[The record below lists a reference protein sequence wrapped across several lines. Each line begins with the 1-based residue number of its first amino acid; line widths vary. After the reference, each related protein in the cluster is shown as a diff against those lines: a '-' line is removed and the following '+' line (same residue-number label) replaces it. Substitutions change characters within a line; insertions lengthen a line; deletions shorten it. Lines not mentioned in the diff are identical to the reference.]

1 MELNRAES
9 AAVAAVGGVPADVLD
24 LAGRLVVTPHALTID
39 GQRNVPADLQPG
51 ESLAAFLERHVP
63 GIGSGAW
70 TVMIGGAVV
79 PQAMWARTFPKH
91 GQLIA
96 CRAVL
101 RRSALQLVA
110 LAALT
115 YFSGGIAAGIYGAAG
130 GTYVAAAAG
139 TWISAIQAGVFI
151 AGSVLINKVLGPK
164 IPSAQ
169 SLAQKQIYSLSDQRN
184 TARPYEPI
192 PVLWGEMRV
201 TPDLASKAYAWY
213 EGDDQYLST
222 ILLGGINVHSAADLA
237 IGDTPIGNYSDV
249 SVYYN
254 GFSGMTSQNV
264 PLYSNVDAVAGAEF
278 VNGGD
283 WITRTGSAGAGVLQL
298 DIEGQLYDVGGKGNI
313 NSNWVDLTIQARLV
327 GAPAWTTLSS
337 STLTN
342 ASTDVLR
349 RTFSFDVAP
358 GQYEVRAKLGLPRW
372 NDGGSG
378 DACKFTW
385 VSLKS
390 VQADTTDYSQWGRI
404 GIKIRASGQLSG
416 SLDQV
421 RATYRAKPMPI
432 WTGTGWATATTR
444 ADGLSNP
451 GAILLQTLRGIWTVN
466 PQGQRVLQ
474 FGFGLSDEQIDIEGL
489 KAFILHCAARGY
501 TYDKWIT
508 PSMSLGAFCEEV
520 ALAGMGEFAWT
531 DGSRP
536 TAVFVTN
543 GQPNSAVV
551 NMANMLKGG
560 FSVDYALSNA
570 ADGIEYQWL
579 NRDTWEMTTLRVM
592 APGVTTMLS
601 PARVTGEGITS
612 EAHAAVMA
620 RYHLA
625 QSLYQYKTV
634 HYTADIEHLDYRRL
648 SVLSVSHDLTQW
660 GFGGRVMAAKR
671 IGAQVQLTLDEPVPA
686 LASAYI
692 GLRVP
697 GARDYRVWPVQPLV
711 AESDVVT
718 LVGEWPADL
727 DFPGEGIG
735 NPAHD
740 TLWCYDFK
748 ATPGYRVRVT
758 GIDPESDLKGARI
771 TAVPEGPEFW
781 DYVLNGTYVPAPN
794 QSSIPQLGRPVV
806 KNLRVAEKVNLQGDT
821 EWYELSCVW
830 DVEGDCD
837 HAQVWAGRDGSELRM
852 VDGNAQGARSTFR
865 IDGAGEWLIVVRP
878 FNANGKAGQ
887 SATLLYITTMTQLP
901 PRNPGTFVVQQVEG
915 GLRRFAWM
923 YAGERPAAFAGVQI
937 RYLPG
942 DVPLS
947 VANWDA
953 MQPLGAADD
962 VYSAQFETTK
972 PGAGQWTFGLRAVDT
987 AGQLATGVM
996 RFVAVLDKVFENIRE
1011 PDLTPPPAPT
1021 GVTAVPLMT
1030 TAQVNWASPTYTV
1043 GHGHDHS
1050 VIYASLWATGGTA
1063 PAFSAAKSVGTEQ
1076 GHPASIPVELGSK
1089 YTIWVTHVSVDGV
1102 ESAPSAGVTF
1112 VTAQDVGK
1120 LLDVLEGKIT
1130 ESQLYTDLAKEID
1143 LISGTGAGSVNARVQ
1158 AEAQARAQA
1167 VAAEASTRAQAVAS
1181 EAAARGQD
1189 VAAMAADLQAATD
1202 DLQARID
1209 AVNAQVS
1216 DIIGASDFDLAQAYE
1231 AGQLVKYQNKLYRAK
1246 VNTVGNLPTNTTY
1259 WDLVGDY
1266 ASLGEAVAAH
1276 AAQLADHANRI
1287 TQTEQGLTAEATAR
1301 TTLAAQLR
1309 GNYTGSDAAQVTSGL
1324 VWSER
1329 QARVSGDSANASA
1342 IDAVKARLPTG
1353 TGKVASEASVTDEAA
1368 ARAAADA
1375 AAASRT
1381 TVIEGRLPAGN
1392 GQLATAAAVTALDTR
1407 VTSAEGSITSQS
1419 GQITNLQ
1426 NNLAAAGGPN
1436 LIYNSSFE
1444 LLASNGAIDG
1454 WALGGVGTGT
1464 VSRVASWL
1472 AAKEYAARVDAPGLA
1487 AGQYKDF
1494 NPIAALYPVVD
1505 AAGSYML
1512 SVFVR
1517 AGAGVKVRIYGQSLD
1532 AAGATLQTFTGAQL
1546 IPGEG
1551 MRATLQMGPMHA
1563 NTTTL
1568 RVIQRVYDLSG
1579 AAVWVEWDRVQVEAG
1594 MVATAWRDNSQARD
1608 AATSSALSGLTSRVT
1623 AAEGNI
1629 TSTSG
1634 QVTSLSNS
1642 VSAVDQLL
1650 TITDTRNTDQP
1661 PSWYWANYK
1670 RRTVRELK
1678 TRTVIGAPGTSAMGY
1693 LETTVRWND
1702 STGGPIVQ
1710 VFSTDDE
1717 LNQYSRY
1724 STVNDGW
1731 TVWKNA
1737 VRDLQTAVNLKAD
1750 ASALSS
1756 LDTRVTAAEGNISST
1771 SAQVTS
1777 LSNTLTTT
1785 TGTANAAQ
1793 AAAQAASDLAGGK
1806 GKVIYSATAPA
1817 VADRQTQNLWIDT
1830 TGGANTPKRWTGSAW
1845 AAVTDKVATDAAAA
1859 AAAAQAT
1866 ANTKADASALS
1877 ALDSK
1882 VTTQGNTLTSQ
1893 GSAITALQNS
1903 ITNGPVLPSDF
1914 SAGLGNWTLARQGDP
1929 STVASA
1935 TGTIVTNDADFGVC
1949 AQFNNWT
1956 VAGQNVLTKGLV
1968 QAIPG
1973 RVYRV
1978 RARFKVAAAGGFP
1991 LGLNLVA
1998 GGNTATYSS
2007 GGDAFSS
2014 PVSITAAG
2022 QIAEITALFSDK
2034 AANAAGAIA
2043 WGATAV
2049 LLRFG
2054 LRINGNIA
2062 TGLQLRVQSI
2072 TVEDATADAAN
2083 ADATTALTS
2092 RVTTAEG
2099 NITST
2104 SGALTTLTNRVT
2116 AAEGV
2121 NTSQATAISG
2131 LQSSVTSINGTLT
2144 SQGNSITS
2152 LSNSLDALQGAG
2164 DNLLKASNVELV
2176 RAAESYQ
2183 MGGYTTT
2190 ETLILGE
2197 TYTLVAC
2204 ITHTPASGDVTSSVG
2219 AWVNGLKT
2227 INQNLVRNG
2236 SKVIATATFVFDH
2249 ATAAG
2254 TLVNF
2259 YYYPSTIKTGAATVH
2274 WACLY
2279 QGAVVPPK
2287 AWQPSL
2293 AELGQALQTKADA
2306 SALSSL
2312 QSTVSQQ
2319 GDTITSQ
2326 GSSLAALKN
2335 TVENPTTGLG
2345 SKASS
2350 SALTALDSKVTG
2362 IDGRLTSETSRIDSL
2377 QVSVSE
2383 AGGQNLLYNPSF
2395 DIGAATG
2402 IAGLADGYSRGG
2414 SAGVVATP
2422 SLPAS
2427 WLDPLGKA
2435 QRYDCTGL
2443 TASLYADLFTAN
2455 NLKPAVVEG
2464 QRAALSVY
2472 VRASAGLTVRVYLQ
2486 AKADQTIGASLA
2498 TYTGTLVTP
2507 GESGARLTLLTP
2519 ALPAGTTALHVIF
2532 RFYGTATVNAG
2543 WVEWD
2548 RAQMELGTTV
2558 TAWRDNGVAG
2568 LNTVNAAVNTLAAAS
2583 ANADAAL
2590 ASRATAL
2597 ESRMPTGTG
2606 QLATAAA
2613 LTAVDTKVTNI
2624 DGRVTSESSRLD
2636 QVQAAVGSA
2645 AAVLQALNPLGGESE
2660 WSAVGGAAAAT
2671 FVTAAEPD
2679 ARGGAVLTVGNAT
2692 VSGERW
2698 LRHVATIP
2706 MDENKLYKL
2715 SARFRRTSGDGGIY
2729 LGIAGLNAAK
2739 SLYVTTNNTESSSIS
2754 SAHYATNNAKPALG
2768 TWQVVEYYFKGRAAG
2783 AATGSG
2789 TKASPGVFANK
2800 VAHLALMIV
2809 GNYQGQ
2815 VGFFD
2820 LDYITL
2826 EDVTA
2831 DEQALAAIAT
2841 EATTRATTDGYLGA
2855 QYSVRM
2861 QLSQGGQQVV
2871 GGFGISGTTSG
2882 TAGPQIDFG
2891 VMANSFWIAA
2901 PSGSPGGVSNVKPFV
2916 VQTTAQ
2922 TVNGVS
2928 VPAGVYMDAVYI
2940 NNVTALWARF
2950 GNLVADTIQATS
2962 ISVTKLTGG
2971 NLSVGSWI
2979 NSSNYVTG
2987 STGWS
2992 INENGKAEF
3001 SDVTVR
3007 GTIYSSAGTIGGIT
3021 INGNGLNSGGFWG
3034 YVWPPA
3040 GQSGFHIGPNGILL
3054 GNANN
3059 GRYVEIQSNGNIFM
3073 PGFNVQNGN
3082 ATFFGNLSGASGTFS
3097 GTLTAQRVIS
3107 MENLDY
3113 NIATV
3118 AVGVTAGDQVS
3129 PINGEILGV
3138 TAPAADWSAT
3148 YIVSFHAA
3156 VGAGSRGVLQIQVDG
3171 GTQFEF
3177 SLSEGGMKSFS
3188 FTFSGKGV
3196 SEFLCKR

>member
-1 MELNRAES
+1 MEVNRAES

-24 LAGRLVVTPHALTID
+24 MAGRLVVSPNALTLD

-51 ESLAAFLERHVP
+51 ESLATFLERHVP
-63 GIGSGAW
+63 GIRSGAW
-70 TVMIGGAVV
+70 TVMIGGAMV
-79 PQAMWARTFPKH
+79 PQAMWAHTYPKH

-101 RRSALQLVA
+101 RKSALQLVA

-115 YFSGGIAAGIYGAAG
+115 YFSGGIAGGIYGALG
-130 GTYVAAAAG
+130 GTYVTAAAG
-139 TWISAIQAGVFI
+139 MYLSAIQFGVFI

-169 SLAQKQIYSLSDQRN
+169 SQAQKQIYSLSDQRN

-237 IGDTPIGNYSDV
+237 IGETPIGNYSDV
-249 SVYYN
+249 SIYYN
-254 GFSGMTSQNV
+254 GFPGMPSQDV

-298 DIEGQLYDVGGKGNI
+298 DIEGQLYDVDGKGNI
-313 NSNWVDLTIQARLV
+313 KPNWVDLTIEARIV
-327 GAPAWTTLSS
+327 GASAWTLLSS

-342 ASTDVLR
+342 SSTDVLR
-349 RTFSFDVAP
+349 RTLSFDVVP
-358 GQYEVRAKLGLPRW
+358 GQYEVRAKLGVPRW
-372 NDGGSG
+372 NDGGSA
-378 DACKFTW
+378 DACKFSW

-404 GIKIRASGQLSG
+404 GIKIRASGQLNG
-416 SLDQV
+416 RLDQV
-421 RATYRAKPMPI
+421 RATYRAKPMPV
-432 WTGTGWATATTR
+432 WTGTEWATATTR

-451 GAILLQTLRGIWTVN
+451 GAILLQTLRGVWVTDV
-466 PQGQRVLQ
+466 QGQRVLQ

-489 KAFILHCAARGY
+489 KAFMLHCAARGY
-501 TYDKWIT
+501 SYDKWVT
-508 PSMSLGAFCEEV
+508 SSMSLGAFCEEV

-536 TAVFVTN
+536 TAVFVAN

-612 EAHAAVMA
+612 EQHAAVMA

-634 HYTADIEHLDYRRL
+634 HFTADIEHLDYRRL

-660 GFGGRVMAAKR
+660 GFGGRVMAAQR
-671 IGAQVQLTLDEPVPA
+671 IGAQVRLTLDEPVPP
-686 LASAYI
+686 LTTAYI

-697 GARDYRVWPVQPLV
+697 GARDYRVWPVQPLA

-718 LVGEWPADL
+718 LVGEWPEDL

-758 GIDPESDLKGARI
+758 GIDPESDLKGARV

-806 KNLRVAEKVNLQGDT
+806 KNLRVAEKVNVQGDT

-830 DVEGDCD
+830 AVEGECD

-878 FNANGKAGQ
+878 FNANGQAGQ
-887 SATLLYITTMTQLP
+887 SAEKLYITTMTQLP
-901 PRNPGTFVVQQVEG
+901 PRNPGSFVVQQVEG

-923 YAGERPAAFAGVQI
+923 YTGERPAAFAGVQI

-947 VANWDA
+947 TANWDA
-953 MQPLGAADD
+953 MQPLGTADD
-962 VYSAQFETTK
+962 VYTAQFETTK
-972 PGAGQWTFGLRAVDT
+972 PDAGQWTFGLRAVDT
-987 AGQLATGVM
+987 AGRLANGVL
-996 RFVAVLDKVFENIRE
+996 RFSVGLEKVFENIRE

-1050 VIYASLWATGGTA
+1050 VIYAAPWLVGGAA

-1076 GHPASIPVELGSK
+1076 GHPASIPVELSTK

-1112 VTAQDVGK
+1112 QTAQDVGK

-1130 ESQLYTDLAKEID
+1130 ESQLYTDLAKEIS
-1143 LISGTGAGSVNARVQ
+1143 LISGSGAGSVNARVL

-1167 VAAEASTRAQAVAS
+1167 VASEAS
-1181 EAAARGQD
+1181 ARGQD
-1189 VAAMAADLQAATD
+1189 VAAMAADLQAATN

-1216 DIIGASDFDLAQAYE
+1216 DIIGASDFDPAQAYE

-1246 VNTVGNLPTNTTY
+1246 VNTVGNLPTNPTY

-1287 TQTEQGLTAEATAR
+1287 TQTEQGLTAEASAR

-1309 GNYTGSDAAQVTSGL
+1309 GNYTGSDVTQVTSGL
-1324 VWSER
+1324 VWNER
-1329 QARVSGDSANASA
+1329 QARVAGDGANATA
-1342 IDAVKARLPTG
+1342 IDAVKARMPTG
-1353 TGKVASEASVTDEAA
+1353 TGKVASEASVIDEAA
-1368 ARAAADA
+1368 ARAAADT

-1381 TVIEGRLPAGN
+1381 TAIEARLPAGT
-1392 GQLATAAAVTALDTR
+1392 GTLATAAAVTALDTR
-1407 VTSAEGSITSQS
+1407 VTAAEGSLTSQS
-1419 GQITNLQ
+1419 GQITSLQ
-1426 NNLAAAGGPN
+1426 NNLAAAGGTN
-1436 LIYNSSFE
+1436 LIYNSSYE
-1444 LLASNGAIDG
+1444 QLASNGSIDG
-1454 WALGGVGTGT
+1454 WALGGAGTAT

-1472 AAKEYAARVDAPGLA
+1472 AAKEFAARVDAPGLT

-1494 NPIAALYPVVD
+1494 SPSATLYPVVD

-1563 NTTTL
+1563 STTTL
-1568 RVIQRVYDLSG
+1568 RVILRVHDLSG
-1579 AAVWVEWDRVQVEAG
+1579 ATVWVEWDRVQVEAG

-1608 AATSSALSGLTSRVT
+1608 AATSSALSGLTSRVST
-1623 AAEGNI
+1623 AEGNI

-1642 VSAVDQLL
+1642 VTAIDQLM

-1678 TRTVIGAPGTSAMGY
+1678 TRSVIGAPGTSSFGY

-1756 LDTRVTAAEGNISST
+1756 L
-1771 SAQVTS
+1771 
-1777 LSNTLTTT
+1777 
-1785 TGTANAAQ
+1785 
-1793 AAAQAASDLAGGK
+1793 
-1806 GKVIYSATAPA
+1806 
-1817 VADRQTQNLWIDT
+1817 
-1830 TGGANTPKRWTGSAW
+1830 
-1845 AAVTDKVATDAAAA
+1845 
-1859 AAAAQAT
+1859 
-1866 ANTKADASALS
+1866 
-1877 ALDSK
+1877 
-1882 VTTQGNTLTSQ
+1882 
-1893 GSAITALQNS
+1893 
-1903 ITNGPVLPSDF
+1903 
-1914 SAGLGNWTLARQGDP
+1914 
-1929 STVASA
+1929 
-1935 TGTIVTNDADFGVC
+1935 
-1949 AQFNNWT
+1949 
-1956 VAGQNVLTKGLV
+1956 
-1968 QAIPG
+1968 
-1973 RVYRV
+1973 
-1978 RARFKVAAAGGFP
+1978 
-1991 LGLNLVA
+1991 
-1998 GGNTATYSS
+1998 
-2007 GGDAFSS
+2007 
-2014 PVSITAAG
+2014 
-2022 QIAEITALFSDK
+2022 
-2034 AANAAGAIA
+2034 
-2043 WGATAV
+2043 
-2049 LLRFG
+2049 
-2054 LRINGNIA
+2054 
-2062 TGLQLRVQSI
+2062 
-2072 TVEDATADAAN
+2072 
-2083 ADATTALTS
+2083 
-2092 RVTTAEG
+2092 
-2099 NITST
+2099 
-2104 SGALTTLTNRVT
+2104 
-2116 AAEGV
+2116 
-2121 NTSQATAISG
+2121 
-2131 LQSSVTSINGTLT
+2131 
-2144 SQGNSITS
+2144 
-2152 LSNSLDALQGAG
+2152 
-2164 DNLLKASNVELV
+2164 
-2176 RAAESYQ
+2176 
-2183 MGGYTTT
+2183 
-2190 ETLILGE
+2190 
-2197 TYTLVAC
+2197 
-2204 ITHTPASGDVTSSVG
+2204 
-2219 AWVNGLKT
+2219 
-2227 INQNLVRNG
+2227 
-2236 SKVIATATFVFDH
+2236 
-2249 ATAAG
+2249 
-2254 TLVNF
+2254 
-2259 YYYPSTIKTGAATVH
+2259 
-2274 WACLY
+2274 
-2279 QGAVVPPK
+2279 
-2287 AWQPSL
+2287 
-2293 AELGQALQTKADA
+2293 
-2306 SALSSL
+2306 

-2335 TVENPTTGLG
+2335 TVESPTTGLG

-2350 SALTALDSKVTG
+2350 LALTALDSKVTG
-2362 IDGRLTSETSRIDSL
+2362 IDGRMTAETSRIDSL

-2383 AGGQNLLYNPSF
+2383 TGSQNLLYNPSF
-2395 DIGAATG
+2395 DIEGAAGVAAGYLHSRVSG
-2402 IAGLADGYSRGG
+2402 ITS
-2414 SAGVVATP
+2414 TP
-2422 SLPAS
+2422 SLVDS

-2435 QRYDCTGL
+2435 QRLDISG
-2443 TASLYADLFTAN
+2443 ASANIYADLGTSNGFKVSA
-2455 NLKPAVVEG
+2455 VEG
-2464 QRAALSVY
+2464 QRVALSIY
-2472 VRASAGLTVRVYLQ
+2472 VRGTPGLQVRVFMQ
-2486 AKADQTIGASLA
+2486 ARADQTATITLA
-2498 TYTGTLVTP
+2498 TYTGTLTTLAA
-2507 GESGARLTLLTP
+2507 GETRLTLMSG
-2519 ALPAGTTALHVIF
+2519 ALPAGTGAVNVIC
-2532 RFYGTATVNAG
+2532 RSYGTATVSAG
-2543 WVEWD
+2543 FVEWD
-2548 RAQMELGTTV
+2548 RAQVELGSTV

-2568 LNTVNAAVNTLAAAS
+2568 LNAVNAAVTNEAAAR
-2583 ANADAAL
+2583 ATADTAL

-2624 DGRVTSESSRLD
+2624 DGRVTSESTRLD

-2660 WSAVGGAAAAT
+2660 WAAVAGSAAAT

-2692 VSGERW
+2692 VNGERW

-2715 SARFRRTSGDGGIY
+2715 SARFRRTAGDGGIY

-2739 SLYVTTNNTESSSIS
+2739 TLYVNASNVETSAMSSG
-2754 SAHYATNNAKPALG
+2754 HFATSNAKPALG
-2768 TWQVVEYYFKGRAAG
+2768 TWQVVEYYFKGRSAG

-2789 TKASPGVFANK
+2789 TKAAPRTFANK
-2800 VAHLALMIV
+2800 VAHLALMFL
-2809 GNYQGQ
+2809 GNYSGQ
-2815 VGFFD
+2815 VGLCD

-2831 DEQALAAIAT
+2831 AEQASAAVAT
-2841 EATTRATTDGYLGA
+2841 EATARATTDGYLGA
-2855 QYSVRM
+2855 QYTVRM

-2871 GGFGISGTTSG
+2871 GGFGISGTTGG

-2891 VMANSFWIAA
+2891 VLANSFWIAA
-2901 PSGSPGGVSNVKPFV
+2901 PSGSPAGVSNVKPFV

-2928 VPAGVYMDAVYI
+2928 VPAGVYMDAAYI
-2940 NNVTALWARF
+2940 NNVTALWGRF
-2950 GNLVADTIQATS
+2950 GTLVADSIQATS

-2971 NLSVGSWI
+2971 NLAVGSWI

-2992 INENGKAEF
+2992 INANGQAEF
-3001 SDVTVR
+3001 SQVTVR
-3007 GTIYSSAGTIGGIT
+3007 GTIISNAGTIGGIT
-3021 INGNGLNSGGFWG
+3021 INGNGLNSGGFTG
-3034 YVWPPA
+3034 YQWPAA
-3040 GQSGFHIGPNGILL
+3040 GQNGFHIGPNGILL
-3054 GNANN
+3054 GNANS

-3073 PGFNVQNGN
+3073 PGFNIQNGN
-3082 ATFFGNLSGASGTFS
+3082 ATFFGNLSGVSGTFS
-3097 GTLTAQRVIS
+3097 GTLTAREVVTTD
-3107 MENLDY
+3107 NLKPNAVTTPLYAYASAPFSNNNAVALSLWVPEFYPGEICSVDFGFCF
-3113 NIATV
+3113 AT
-3118 AVGVTAGDQVS
+3118 GQ
-3129 PINGEILGV
+3129 NGE
-3138 TAPAADWSAT
+3138 AACHL
-3148 YIVSFHAA
+3148 Y
-3156 VGAGSRGVLQIQVDG
+3156 VDG
-3171 GTQFEF
+3171 SYVLGLPISSPTPEPQYRLFNF
-3177 SLSEGGMKSFS
+3177 SYPI
-3188 FTFSGKGV
+3188 SGNGNARTIAIYILNV
-3196 SEFLCKR
+3196 SQATHRYIKATIMRR

>member
-1 MELNRAES
+1 MNAFEVVQPRPVRGGWSLRGYKGKGGGGGARQPVEAADSLHSTSYARVLDLLSEGEIAGLVNGLQSIYLNNTPLANADGSFNFAGVTADFRAGFQTQDPIPGFPSSESPVAVGVELKAATPWVRSILNRNLSAVRVTLGVDGLSKANTENGDISGYTVNYAIDLQTDGGAWVEVLAAAFTGKTTQQYRRTHRIDLPTAVTSWTLRVRRVTPNANSNTVADTTVIES
-9 AAVAAVGGVPADVLD
+9 LTEVIDAKLRYPMSALVGLQVDASQFRGSVPTRAYHCRGRIIRVPSNYDPVLRSYAGIWDGTFKSAYSNNPAWVFYDLATNDRYGMGKRIPAGWINKWSLYQIGVYCDGMVSNGRGGVEPRFTCNAYLQSRGDATRVLQDLCSIFRGMVYWAAGAAVPVADMPRDPAVTYNQADVIDGRFSYSGSRLKDRHTVALVSYNDMTDFGRQKVFPYQDDAAVARYGIRKVEISAFGCTSEAQAQRVGQWAVLTAQRETRSVSFSLGLKGTLCSPGQVIEIADSAFAGRRMGGLVKSATAAKVVLDAPVTARAGDSITVMLPSGVAQSRRIAYLEMIDGAQHVSVNPAFDAAPVTESSWAISTADVATQLFTV
-24 LAGRLVVTPHALTID
+24 LSVTEGTGPGLTFD
-39 GQRNVPADLQPG
+39 V
-51 ESLAAFLERHVP
+51 
-63 GIGSGAW
+63 
-70 TVMIGGAVV
+70 
-79 PQAMWARTFPKH
+79 
-91 GQLIA
+91 
-96 CRAVL
+96 
-101 RRSALQLVA
+101 
-110 LAALT
+110 
-115 YFSGGIAAGIYGAAG
+115 
-130 GTYVAAAAG
+130 
-139 TWISAIQAGVFI
+139 SAIQHEPGKFAAIDQGALLPERPV
-151 AGSVLINKVLGPK
+151 SVVPAQVLP
-164 IPSAQ
+164 
-169 SLAQKQIYSLSDQRN
+169 
-184 TARPYEPI
+184 
-192 PVLWGEMRV
+192 
-201 TPDLASKAYAWY
+201 
-213 EGDDQYLST
+213 
-222 ILLGGINVHSAADLA
+222 
-237 IGDTPIGNYSDV
+237 TPIGV
-249 SVYYN
+249 TVGAHSVTA
-254 GFSGMTSQNV
+254 GDGTISTTVTAAWQ
-264 PLYSNVDAVAGAEF
+264 AVAGAAF
-278 VNGGD
+278 
-283 WITRTGSAGAGVLQL
+283 
-298 DIEGQLYDVGGKGNI
+298 YDVEW
-313 NSNWVDLTIQARLV
+313 SRSQSDWVRMPRTALTVVDI
-327 GAPAWTTLSS
+327 P
-337 STLTN
+337 N
-342 ASTDVLR
+342 AYTGDYLMR
-349 RTFSFDVAP
+349 
-358 GQYEVRAKLGLPRW
+358 VRAISAI
-372 NDGGSG
+372 D
-378 DACKFTW
+378 T
-385 VSLKS
+385 VS
-390 VQADTTDYSQWGRI
+390 AWGYS
-404 GIKIRASGQLSG
+404 A
-416 SLDQV
+416 
-421 RATYRAKPMPI
+421 ATPVA
-432 WTGTGWATATTR
+432 ATA
-444 ADGLSNP
+444 
-451 GAILLQTLRGIWTVN
+451 
-466 PQGQRVLQ
+466 
-474 FGFGLSDEQIDIEGL
+474 
-489 KAFILHCAARGY
+489 
-501 TYDKWIT
+501 
-508 PSMSLGAFCEEV
+508 
-520 ALAGMGEFAWT
+520 
-531 DGSRP
+531 
-536 TAVFVTN
+536 
-543 GQPNSAVV
+543 
-551 NMANMLKGG
+551 
-560 FSVDYALSNA
+560 
-570 ADGIEYQWL
+570 
-579 NRDTWEMTTLRVM
+579 
-592 APGVTTMLS
+592 
-601 PARVTGEGITS
+601 
-612 EAHAAVMA
+612 
-620 RYHLA
+620 
-625 QSLYQYKTV
+625 
-634 HYTADIEHLDYRRL
+634 
-648 SVLSVSHDLTQW
+648 
-660 GFGGRVMAAKR
+660 
-671 IGAQVQLTLDEPVPA
+671 
-686 LASAYI
+686 
-692 GLRVP
+692 
-697 GARDYRVWPVQPLV
+697 
-711 AESDVVT
+711 
-718 LVGEWPADL
+718 
-727 DFPGEGIG
+727 
-735 NPAHD
+735 
-740 TLWCYDFK
+740 
-748 ATPGYRVRVT
+748 
-758 GIDPESDLKGARI
+758 
-771 TAVPEGPEFW
+771 
-781 DYVLNGTYVPAPN
+781 
-794 QSSIPQLGRPVV
+794 
-806 KNLRVAEKVNLQGDT
+806 
-821 EWYELSCVW
+821 
-830 DVEGDCD
+830 
-837 HAQVWAGRDGSELRM
+837 
-852 VDGNAQGARSTFR
+852 
-865 IDGAGEWLIVVRP
+865 
-878 FNANGKAGQ
+878 
-887 SATLLYITTMTQLP
+887 LP
-901 PRNPGTFVVQQVEG
+901 PRNYDTFMVAEMPSGMRQYS
-915 GLRRFAWM
+915 FA
-923 YAGERPAAFAGVQI
+923 YTTQSPPADLAGAEI
-937 RYLPG
+937 RYILGSPVNI
-942 DVPLS
+942 DWQQMRPL
-947 VANWDA
+947 
-953 MQPLGAADD
+953 DD
-962 VYSAQFETTK
+962 GGYYTNSFESTK
-972 PGAGQWTFGLRAVDT
+972 PEAGLWTFALRARSRSGVLSEGMLIWR
-987 AGQLATGVM
+987 GQLLHN
-996 RFVAVLDKVFENIRE
+996 VADVA

-1050 VIYASLWATGGTA
+1050 VIYAALWATGGTA

-1112 VTAQDVGK
+1112 QTAQDVGK

-1130 ESQLYTDLAKEID
+1130 ESQLYTDLATEID
-1143 LISGTGAGSVNARVQ
+1143 LISGTGAGSVNARVL

-1167 VAAEASTRAQAVAS
+1167 VAAEANTRAQAVAS

-1216 DIIGASDFDLAQAYE
+1216 DIIGASDFDPAQAYE

-1259 WDLVGDY
+1259 WGLVGDY

-1287 TQTEQGLTAEATAR
+1287 TQTEQGLTAEASAR

-1309 GNYTGSDAAQVTSGL
+1309 GNYTGSDVAQVTSGL

-1329 QARVSGDSANASA
+1329 QARVAGDGANASA
-1342 IDAVKARLPTG
+1342 IDAVKVRMPTG

-1381 TVIEGRLPAGN
+1381 TAIEARLPAGT
-1392 GQLATAAAVTALDTR
+1392 GALATAAAVTALDTR
-1407 VTSAEGSITSQS
+1407 VTAAEGSITSQS

-1454 WALGGVGTGT
+1454 WALGGAGTGT

-1472 AAKEYAARVDAPGLA
+1472 AAKEYAARVDAPGLT

-1551 MRATLQMGPMHA
+1551 MRATLQMAPMHA
-1563 NTTTL
+1563 NTTAL

-1678 TRTVIGAPGTSAMGY
+1678 TRTVIGAPGASAMGY

-1756 LDTRVTAAEGNISST
+1756 LDTRVTAAEGN
-1771 SAQVTS
+1771 
-1777 LSNTLTTT
+1777 
-1785 TGTANAAQ
+1785 
-1793 AAAQAASDLAGGK
+1793 
-1806 GKVIYSATAPA
+1806 
-1817 VADRQTQNLWIDT
+1817 
-1830 TGGANTPKRWTGSAW
+1830 
-1845 AAVTDKVATDAAAA
+1845 
-1859 AAAAQAT
+1859 
-1866 ANTKADASALS
+1866 
-1877 ALDSK
+1877 
-1882 VTTQGNTLTSQ
+1882 LTSQ
-1893 GSAITALQNS
+1893 GQSITALQNS

-1914 SAGLGNWTLARQGDP
+1914 SAGLSSWTFARQGDP
-1929 STVASA
+1929 SAVASA

-2034 AANAAGAIA
+2034 AVNAAGAIA

-2092 RVTTAEG
+2092 RVT
-2099 NITST
+2099 
-2104 SGALTTLTNRVT
+2104 

-2121 NTSQATAISG
+2121 NTSQSTNITNLQNSVTG
-2131 LQSSVTSINGTLT
+2131 LQSGKADASALSALDTKVTTQGNTIS
-2144 SQGNSITS
+2144 SQGSAITNLQNSVGG
-2152 LSNSLDALQGAG
+2152 LSGAAS
-2164 DNLLKASNVELV
+2164 NLLKASNIEKVRTAGAYKFAEYFLTEELV
-2176 RAAESYQ
+2176 EGQA
-2183 MGGYTTT
+2183 
-2190 ETLILGE
+2190 
-2197 TYTLVAC
+2197 YTLVTCAS
-2204 ITHTPASGDVTSSVG
+2204 HTPEAGDSQSYVG
-2219 AWVNGLKT
+2219 AWAAGGYQALGSAAK
-2227 INQNLVRNG
+2227 NG
-2236 SKVIATATFVFDH
+2236 SRIVSVFKFVKSSGFGALRNDIS
-2249 ATAAG
+2249 
-2254 TLVNF
+2254 F
-2259 YYYPSTIKTGAATVH
+2259 YYFPSSVKTGAATVH
-2274 WACLY
+2274 WAALY
-2279 QGAVVPPK
+2279 RGDVVPPK
-2287 AWQPSL
+2287 EWQPSIL
-2293 AELGQALQTKADA
+2293 ELDQALSTKADA

-2395 DIGAATG
+2395 DVAGS
-2402 IAGLADGYSRGG
+2402 IAGLADGYAKGQ
-2414 SAGVVATP
+2414 SAGVVSTP

-2427 WLDPLGKA
+2427 WIDPLGKA
-2435 QRYDCTGL
+2435 QRLDCTGL
-2443 TASLYADLFTAN
+2443 TTALYADIAVSAHF
-2455 NLKPAVVEG
+2455 KPAVVEG
-2464 QRAALSVY
+2464 QRAAFSVY
-2472 VRASAGLTVRVYLQ
+2472 VRAAAGLTVRAYLP
-2486 AKADQTIGASLA
+2486 AKADQTIGSSLA
-2498 TYTGTLVTP
+2498 TYSTSLVTP
-2507 GESGARLTLLTP
+2507 GEGGTRLTLVTP
-2519 ALPAGTTALHVIF
+2519 ALPAGTTALHVIL
-2532 RFYGTATVNAG
+2532 RFYGTATVSAG

-2548 RAQMELGTTV
+2548 RAQVELGATV
-2558 TAWRDNGVAG
+2558 TAWRDNGLVG
-2568 LNTVNAAVNTLAAAS
+2568 LNTVNAAVNTLATAS

-2613 LTAVDTKVTNI
+2613 LTAVDAKVTNI

-2660 WSAVGGAAAAT
+2660 WSAVSGPASAT
-2671 FVTAAEPD
+2671 FVTAAESD

-2692 VSGERW
+2692 TNGERW

-2715 SARFRRTSGDGGIY
+2715 SARFRRTAGDGGIY
-2729 LGIAGLNAAK
+2729 LGIAGLNAVK
-2739 SLYVTTNNTESSSIS
+2739 TLYVNTSNVETSAIS
-2754 SAHYATNNAKPALG
+2754 SQHYATNNAKPALG

-2789 TKASPGVFANK
+2789 TKASPRVFANK

-2841 EATTRATTDGYLGA
+2841 EASTRATTDGYLGA

-2979 NSSNYVTG
+2979 NSSNYVSG

-2992 INENGKAEF
+2992 INSNGQAEF
-3001 SDVTVR
+3001 SGVTVR
-3007 GTIYSSAGTIGGIT
+3007 GAIYSSAGTIGGIT
-3021 INGNGLNSGGFWG
+3021 INGNGLNVGGFWG

-3040 GQSGFHIGPNGILL
+3040 GQSGLHIGPNGILL

-3059 GRYVEIQSNGNIFM
+3059 GRYVEIQANGNIFM
-3073 PGFNVQNGN
+3073 PGFSIQNGN
-3082 ATFFGNLSGASGTFS
+3082 ATFWGNLSGASGTFS

-3138 TAPAADWSAT
+3138 TAPAADGNAT
-3148 YIVSFHAA
+3148 YIVSFHAD

-3177 SLSEGGMKSFS
+3177 SLSASGMKSFS
-3188 FTFSGKGV
+3188 FTFSGNGLTRRVRLYVAGNNTAPMSSV
-3196 SEFLCKR
+3196 SARSISVIVSKR

>member
-1 MELNRAES
+1 M
-9 AAVAAVGGVPADVLD
+9 AAVGGVPADVLD
-24 LAGRLVVTPHALTID
+24 MAGRLVVTPNALTLD
-39 GQRNVPADLQPG
+39 GQRNVPADLKPG
-51 ESLAAFLERHVP
+51 ESLAAFLGRHVP

-79 PQAMWARTFPKH
+79 PQTMWARTFPKH

-96 CRAVL
+96 CRAVV

-169 SLAQKQIYSLSDQRN
+169 SLAQKQIFSLSDQRN
-184 TARPYEPI
+184 APRPYEP
-192 PVLWGEMRV
+192 PPTLWGEMRV
-201 TPDLASKAYAWY
+201 TPDLASKSYAWY

-222 ILLGGINVHSAADLA
+222 ILLGGINVHSAADLS

-249 SVYYN
+249 SIYYN
-254 GFSGMTSQNV
+254 GFPGMPSQDV

-298 DIEGQLYDVGGKGNI
+298 DIEGQLYDVDNKGNI
-313 NSNWVDLTIQARLV
+313 KPNSVDLTIEARLV
-327 GAPAWTTLSS
+327 GSSAWATLAS
-337 STLTN
+337 STITN

-349 RTFSFDVAP
+349 RTHSFDVAP
-358 GQYEVRAKLGLPRW
+358 GQYEVRAKLGVPRW
-372 NDGGSG
+372 NEGGSA
-378 DACKFTW
+378 DACKFNW

-390 VQADTTDYSQWGRI
+390 VQADATDYSQWGRI

-432 WTGTGWATATTR
+432 WTGTEWATATTR

-451 GAILLQTLRGIWTVN
+451 GAILLQTLRGVWGTDEFGR
-466 PQGQRVLQ
+466 PVLQ

-489 KAFILHCAARGY
+489 KAFMLHCAARGY
-501 TYDKWIT
+501 TYDKWVT
-508 PSMSLGAFCEEV
+508 SSMSLGAFCEEV

-536 TAVFVTN
+536 TAVFVSN

-634 HYTADIEHLDYRRL
+634 HFTADIEHLDYRRL

-660 GFGGRVMAAKR
+660 GFGGRVMAAQR
-671 IGAQVQLTLDEPVPA
+671 IGAQVRLTLDEVVPP
-686 LASAYI
+686 LATAYI

-697 GARDYRVWPVQPLV
+697 GARDYRVWSVQPLA

-718 LVGEWPADL
+718 LVGEWPEGL

-735 NPAHD
+735 NPVHD

-758 GIDPESDLKGARI
+758 GIDPESDLKGARV

-806 KNLRVAEKVNLQGDT
+806 KNLRVSEKVNLQGDT
-821 EWYELSCVW
+821 EWYELSCIW

-852 VDGNAQGARSTFR
+852 VDGSAQGSRSTFR

-878 FNANGKAGQ
+878 FNANGQSGQ
-887 SATLLYITTMTQLP
+887 SAEKLYITSMTQLP

-937 RYLPG
+937 RYVPG

-947 VANWDA
+947 VADWDT
-953 MQPLGAADD
+953 MQPLGTADD
-962 VYSAQFETTK
+962 VYAAQFETTK
-972 PGAGQWTFGLRAVDT
+972 PDAGQWTFGLRAVDT
-987 AGQLATGVM
+987 AGQLANGVL
-996 RFVAVLDKVFENIRE
+996 RFSVGLDKVFENIRE

-1050 VIYASLWATGGTA
+1050 VIYAALWAAGGAA

-1076 GHPASIPVELGSK
+1076 GHPASIPVELGTK

-1102 ESAPSAGVTF
+1102 ESLPSVGVSF

-1143 LISGTGAGSVNARVQ
+1143 LISGTGSGSVNARVL

-1167 VAAEASTRAQAVAS
+1167 VAAEANARAQALAS

-1189 VAAMAADLQAATD
+1189 VAAMAADLQASTD

-1216 DIIGASDFDLAQAYE
+1216 DIIGASEFDPAQAYE
-1231 AGQLVKYQNKLYRAK
+1231 AGHLVKYQNKLYRAK
-1246 VNTVGNLPTNTTY
+1246 VNTVGNLPTNATY

-1287 TQTEQGLTAEATAR
+1287 TQTEQGLTAEASAR

-1309 GNYTGSDAAQVTSGL
+1309 GNYTGSDVAQVTSGL

-1329 QARVSGDSANASA
+1329 QARVAGDGANATA
-1342 IDAVKARLPTG
+1342 IDAVKARMPTG
-1353 TGKVASEASVTDEAA
+1353 TGKVASEASVIDEAA
-1368 ARAAADA
+1368 ARAAADT

-1381 TVIEGRLPAGN
+1381 TAIEARLPAGT
-1392 GQLATAAAVTALDTR
+1392 GALATAAAVTALDTR
-1407 VTSAEGSITSQS
+1407 VTAAEGVNTSQS
-1419 GQITNLQ
+1419 TSITN
-1426 NNLAAAGGPN
+1426 
-1436 LIYNSSFE
+1436 
-1444 LLASNGAIDG
+1444 
-1454 WALGGVGTGT
+1454 
-1464 VSRVASWL
+1464 
-1472 AAKEYAARVDAPGLA
+1472 
-1487 AGQYKDF
+1487 
-1494 NPIAALYPVVD
+1494 
-1505 AAGSYML
+1505 
-1512 SVFVR
+1512 
-1517 AGAGVKVRIYGQSLD
+1517 
-1532 AAGATLQTFTGAQL
+1532 
-1546 IPGEG
+1546 
-1551 MRATLQMGPMHA
+1551 
-1563 NTTTL
+1563 
-1568 RVIQRVYDLSG
+1568 
-1579 AAVWVEWDRVQVEAG
+1579 
-1594 MVATAWRDNSQARD
+1594 
-1608 AATSSALSGLTSRVT
+1608 
-1623 AAEGNI
+1623 
-1629 TSTSG
+1629 
-1634 QVTSLSNS
+1634 
-1642 VSAVDQLL
+1642 
-1650 TITDTRNTDQP
+1650 
-1661 PSWYWANYK
+1661 
-1670 RRTVRELK
+1670 
-1678 TRTVIGAPGTSAMGY
+1678 
-1693 LETTVRWND
+1693 
-1702 STGGPIVQ
+1702 
-1710 VFSTDDE
+1710 
-1717 LNQYSRY
+1717 
-1724 STVNDGW
+1724 
-1731 TVWKNA
+1731 
-1737 VRDLQTAVNLKAD
+1737 
-1750 ASALSS
+1750 
-1756 LDTRVTAAEGNISST
+1756 
-1771 SAQVTS
+1771 
-1777 LSNTLTTT
+1777 
-1785 TGTANAAQ
+1785 
-1793 AAAQAASDLAGGK
+1793 
-1806 GKVIYSATAPA
+1806 
-1817 VADRQTQNLWIDT
+1817 
-1830 TGGANTPKRWTGSAW
+1830 
-1845 AAVTDKVATDAAAA
+1845 
-1859 AAAAQAT
+1859 
-1866 ANTKADASALS
+1866 
-1877 ALDSK
+1877 
-1882 VTTQGNTLTSQ
+1882 
-1893 GSAITALQNS
+1893 LQNS

-1914 SAGLGNWTLARQGDP
+1914 SAGMGNWTGSRQGDP
-1929 STVASA
+1929 TTVATLA
-1935 TGTIVTNDADFGVC
+1935 GTIVTDDADFGVC

-1956 VAGQNVLTKGLV
+1956 VTGASVLTKGLV

-1978 RARFKVAAAGGFP
+1978 RARFKLLAAPSFP
-1991 LGLNLVA
+1991 ISMNIVA
-1998 GGNTATYSS
+1998 GGNTATYAS
-2007 GGDAFSS
+2007 GGDAFSAS
-2014 PVSITAAG
+2014 VSLTTVG
-2022 QIAEITALFSDK
+2022 QIVEISALFSDK
-2034 AANAAGAIA
+2034 VANAAGAVA

-2054 LRINGNIA
+2054 LRLNSA
-2062 TGLQLRVQSI
+2062 TLASGLQFRVQSI

-2083 ADATTALTS
+2083 ADATAALTS
-2092 RVTTAEG
+2092 RVSNAEG
-2099 NITST
+2099 NISST

-2121 NTSQATAISG
+2121 NASQATAISG
-2131 LQSSVTSINGTLT
+2131 LQTSVTNINGTLT
-2144 SQGNSITS
+2144 SQGSSITS

-2176 RAAESYQ
+2176 RAAGAYKIGSYIPAEAL
-2183 MGGYTTT
+2183 TR
-2190 ETLILGE
+2190 GE
-2197 TYTLVAC
+2197 YYTLVAC
-2204 ITHTPASGDVTSSVG
+2204 ITHTPASGDTTSSVG
-2219 AWVNGLKT
+2219 AWVNGQQGIAT
-2227 INQNLVRNG
+2227 NLVRNG
-2236 SKVIATATFVFDH
+2236 NKVVATYTFGFNH
-2249 ATAAG
+2249 ATAPG
-2254 TLVNF
+2254 TSVDF
-2259 YYYPSTIKTGAATVH
+2259 YYYPSTVTTGAATVH

-2279 QGAVVPPK
+2279 QGTVVPPK
-2287 AWQPSL
+2287 AWQPSV
-2293 AELGQALQTKADA
+2293 AELGQAVQGKAD
-2306 SALSSL
+2306 
-2312 QSTVSQQ
+2312 
-2319 GDTITSQ
+2319 
-2326 GSSLAALKN
+2326 
-2335 TVENPTTGLG
+2335 
-2345 SKASS
+2345 S
-2350 SALTALDSKVTG
+2350 SALTALASRVTNAEGNISSTSSALTTLTNRVTAAEGVNNSQATAIGGLQSSVTTINGTLSSQGSSITSLESSVKNIGGASAIAGGSFENALIFQRIFGAIVSTRARNGSRSFRAPRNLGAEGSNVYSEFGQVPASGARTYYLEVWAQAEAPIATGTVSAGINGIRVGSINGYQTLPAIQASSLSTTEWTKISGYITTTADCVAIRGYVWMGGTTQSDAVIYYDDFVAIDVTEGRQADIKSDANATAVTNLSSRVTTAEGSITSTSSALTALTNRVTAAEGVNTSQATAITGLDSSVTTING
-2362 IDGRLTSETSRIDSL
+2362 TLTSQATQITNL
-2377 QVSVSE
+2377 QAGVAE

-2395 DIGAATG
+2395 ELAGAG
-2402 IAGLADGYSRGG
+2402 GLASGWARFFAS
-2414 SAGVVATP
+2414 GVTSTP
-2422 SLPAS
+2422 ALVAS
-2427 WLDPLGKA
+2427 WTDPMGMA
-2435 QRYDCTGL
+2435 QRLDCEGL
-2443 TASLYADLFTAN
+2443 STSAYLRIETASNF
-2455 NLKPAVVEG
+2455 KPAAVEG
-2464 QRAALSVY
+2464 QRVALSVF
-2472 VRASAGLTVRVYLQ
+2472 VRATAGLQVRVYMQ
-2486 AKADQTIGASLA
+2486 AKANQTTSSNLA
-2498 TYTGTLVTP
+2498 TYTGAIFTP
-2507 GESGARLTLLTP
+2507 GEGGTRLSLVSS
-2519 ALPAGTTALHVIF
+2519 ALPAGTMAVHVILHVV
-2532 RFYGTATVNAG
+2532 GTATLSSG
-2543 WVEWD
+2543 YVEWD
-2548 RAQMELGTTV
+2548 RAQVELGATV

-2568 LNTVNAAVNTLAAAS
+2568 LSAVNAAVSTLATAS

-2660 WSAVGGAAAAT
+2660 WTAVSGAAAAT

-2715 SARFRRTSGDGGIY
+2715 SARIRRTAGDGGIY

-2739 SLYVTTNNTESSSIS
+2739 TLYVNTSNVETSAIS
-2754 SAHYATNNAKPALG
+2754 SAHYATSNVKPALG
-2768 TWQVVEYYFKGRAAG
+2768 TWQVVEYYFKGRATG

-2789 TKASPGVFANK
+2789 TKAAPRVFANK

-2809 GNYQGQ
+2809 GNYQGL

-2841 EATTRATTDGYLGA
+2841 EASTRATTDGYLGA

-2871 GGFGISGTTSG
+2871 GGIGISGTTSG

-2928 VPAGVYMDAVYI
+2928 VPAGVYMDAAYI

-2962 ISVTKLTGG
+2962 ISAAQLTLGDGTVGG
-2971 NLSVGSWI
+2971 NLK
-2979 NSSNYVTG
+2979 SSNFVTG
-2987 STGWS
+2987 SAGWRLMP
-2992 INENGKAEF
+2992 NGKAEF
-3001 SDVTVR
+3001 HDVIVR
-3007 GTIYSSAGTIGGIT
+3007 GTIYSTAGTIGGIT
-3021 INGNGLNSGGFWG
+3021 INSAGLNSGGFWG
-3034 YVWPPA
+3034 YAWPPA
-3040 GQSGFHIGPNGILL
+3040 GQSGLHIGPNGILL

-3059 GRYVEIQSNGNIFM
+3059 GRYIEIQSSGNIYA
-3073 PGFNVQNGN
+3073 PGLRIENGN
-3082 ATFFGNLSGASGTFS
+3082 ATFSGNLSGASGSFS
-3097 GTLTAQRVIS
+3097 GVLTAQRVIS

-3118 AVGVTAGDQVS
+3118 AVGVTAADLVGPV
-3129 PINGEILGV
+3129 NGEVLGV
-3138 TAPAADWSAT
+3138 TAPAADGNAT
-3148 YIVSFHAA
+3148 YIVSFHAD
-3156 VGAGSRGVLQIQVDG
+3156 VGAGSAGALQIQVDG
-3171 GTQFEF
+3171 GTQFQF
-3177 SLSEGGMKSFS
+3177 PMNTGGMKSFS
-3188 FTFSGKGV
+3188 FTFSGNGLTRRVRLYVANNNTSPASTVAARSISVIV
-3196 SEFLCKR
+3196 SKR

>member
-24 LAGRLVVTPHALTID
+24 AGGRLVVSPNPLSVE
-39 GQRNVPADLQPG
+39 GRRNVPADLLPG
-51 ESLAAFLERHVP
+51 ESLAAFLGRHVP
-63 GIGSGAW
+63 GIECGAW
-70 TVMIGGAVV
+70 TVSISGYDI
-79 PQAMWARTFPKH
+79 PQSMWARTFPKH

-96 CRAVL
+96 CRAL
-101 RRSALQLVA
+101 PARSALQLVA

-201 TPDLASKAYAWY
+201 TPDLASKSYAWY

-222 ILLGGINVHSAADLA
+222 ILLGGINVHSVADLA

-254 GFSGMTSQNV
+254 GFPGMPSQDV
-264 PLYSNVDAVAGAEF
+264 PLYSNVDAIAGAEF

-313 NSNWVDLTIQARLV
+313 NANWVDLTIQARLV

-358 GQYEVRAKLGLPRW
+358 GQYEVRAKLGVPRW

-378 DACKFTW
+378 DACKFSW

-390 VQADTTDYSQWGRI
+390 VQADATDYSQWGRI

-432 WTGTGWATATTR
+432 WTGSGWATATTR

-451 GAILLQTLRGIWTVN
+451 GAILLQTLRGVWATDS
-466 PQGQRVLQ
+466 QGQRVLQ

-489 KAFILHCAARGY
+489 KAFMLHCAARGY

-536 TAVFVTN
+536 TAVFVTS

-612 EAHAAVMA
+612 EQHAAVMA

-660 GFGGRVMAAKR
+660 GFGGRVMEAKR
-671 IGAQVQLTLDEPVPA
+671 IGAQLQLTLDEPVPA

-697 GARDYRVWPVQPLV
+697 GARDYRVWPVQPLA

-781 DYVLNGTYVPAPN
+781 DYVFNGTYVPAPN

-806 KNLRVAEKVNLQGDT
+806 KNLRVSEKVNLQGDT

-830 DVEGDCD
+830 DVEGECD

-878 FNANGKAGQ
+878 FNANGQAGQ
-887 SATLLYITTMTQLP
+887 SAEKLYITTMTQLP

-947 VANWDA
+947 VADWET
-953 MQPLGAADD
+953 MQPLGTADD
-962 VYSAQFETTK
+962 VYTAHFVTTK
-972 PGAGQWTFGLRAVDT
+972 PDAGQWTFGLRAVDT
-987 AGQLATGVM
+987 AGRLANGVL
-996 RFVAVLDKVFENIRE
+996 RFSVGLEKVFENIRE

-1050 VIYASLWATGGTA
+1050 VIYAAPWLLGGAA

-1076 GHPASIPVELGSK
+1076 GHPASIPVELGTK

-1112 VTAQDVGK
+1112 QTAQDVGK

-1143 LISGTGAGSVNARVQ
+1143 LISGTGAGSVNARVL

-1167 VAAEASTRAQAVAS
+1167 VAAEANTRAQAVAS

-1216 DIIGASDFDLAQAYE
+1216 DIIGASDFDPAQDYE

-1287 TQTEQGLTAEATAR
+1287 TQTEQGLTAEASAR

-1309 GNYTGSDAAQVTSGL
+1309 GNYTGSDVAQVTSGL

-1353 TGKVASEASVTDEAA
+1353 TG
-1368 ARAAADA
+1368 
-1375 AAASRT
+1375 
-1381 TVIEGRLPAGN
+1381 
-1392 GQLATAAAVTALDTR
+1392 QLATAAALTAVDTKVTNIDGR
-1407 VTSAEGSITSQS
+1407 VTSESSRLDQVQAAVGS
-1419 GQITNLQ
+1419 
-1426 NNLAAAGGPN
+1426 AAAVLQALNP
-1436 LIYNSSFE
+1436 
-1444 LLASNGAIDG
+1444 
-1454 WALGGVGTGT
+1454 LGGESEWSA
-1464 VSRVASWL
+1464 VSGPAS
-1472 AAKEYAARVDAPGLA
+1472 
-1487 AGQYKDF
+1487 
-1494 NPIAALYPVVD
+1494 
-1505 AAGSYML
+1505 
-1512 SVFVR
+1512 
-1517 AGAGVKVRIYGQSLD
+1517 
-1532 AAGATLQTFTGAQL
+1532 ATF
-1546 IPGEG
+1546 
-1551 MRATLQMGPMHA
+1551 
-1563 NTTTL
+1563 
-1568 RVIQRVYDLSG
+1568 
-1579 AAVWVEWDRVQVEAG
+1579 
-1594 MVATAWRDNSQARD
+1594 
-1608 AATSSALSGLTSRVT
+1608 VT
-1623 AAEGNI
+1623 AAESDARGGAVLTVGNATTNGERWLRHVATI
-1629 TSTSG
+1629 PMDENKLYK
-1634 QVTSLSNS
+1634 LS
-1642 VSAVDQLL
+1642 A
-1650 TITDTRNTDQP
+1650 RF
-1661 PSWYWANYK
+1661 
-1670 RRTVRELK
+1670 RRTAGDGGIYLGIAGLNAAK
-1678 TRTVIGAPGTSAMGY
+1678 TLYVNTSNVETSAIGSQHY
-1693 LETTVRWND
+1693 ATNNAKPALGTW
-1702 STGGPIVQ
+1702 Q
-1710 VFSTDDE
+1710 VVEYYF
-1717 LNQYSRY
+1717 
-1724 STVNDGW
+1724 
-1731 TVWKNA
+1731 
-1737 VRDLQTAVNLKAD
+1737 
-1750 ASALSS
+1750 
-1756 LDTRVTAAEGNISST
+1756 
-1771 SAQVTS
+1771 
-1777 LSNTLTTT
+1777 
-1785 TGTANAAQ
+1785 
-1793 AAAQAASDLAGGK
+1793 K
-1806 GKVIYSATAPA
+1806 G
-1817 VADRQTQNLWIDT
+1817 R
-1830 TGGANTPKRWTGSAW
+1830 
-1845 AAVTDKVATDAAAA
+1845 
-1859 AAAAQAT
+1859 
-1866 ANTKADASALS
+1866 
-1877 ALDSK
+1877 
-1882 VTTQGNTLTSQ
+1882 
-1893 GSAITALQNS
+1893 
-1903 ITNGPVLPSDF
+1903 
-1914 SAGLGNWTLARQGDP
+1914 
-1929 STVASA
+1929 
-1935 TGTIVTNDADFGVC
+1935 
-1949 AQFNNWT
+1949 
-1956 VAGQNVLTKGLV
+1956 
-1968 QAIPG
+1968 
-1973 RVYRV
+1973 
-1978 RARFKVAAAGGFP
+1978 
-1991 LGLNLVA
+1991 
-1998 GGNTATYSS
+1998 
-2007 GGDAFSS
+2007 
-2014 PVSITAAG
+2014 
-2022 QIAEITALFSDK
+2022 
-2034 AANAAGAIA
+2034 AAGA
-2043 WGATAV
+2043 
-2049 LLRFG
+2049 
-2054 LRINGNIA
+2054 A
-2062 TGLQLRVQSI
+2062 TGSGTKASPRVFANKVAHLALMIVGNVQRQVGFFDLDYI
-2072 TVEDATADAAN
+2072 TLEDATADAAN

-2236 SKVIATATFVFDH
+2236 SKVIATATFVFDD

-2287 AWQPSL
+2287 AWQPSM

-2402 IAGLADGYSRGG
+2402 IAGMADGYSRGG

-2532 RFYGTATVNAG
+2532 RFYGTATVSAG

-2548 RAQMELGTTV
+2548 RAQLELGTTV

-2568 LNTVNAAVNTLAAAS
+2568 LSAVNAAVNTLATAS

-2645 AAVLQALNPLGGESE
+2645 AAGLQALNPLGGESE
-2660 WSAVGGAAAAT
+2660 WSAVSGPASAT
-2671 FVTAAEPD
+2671 FVTAAESD

-2692 VSGERW
+2692 TNGERW

-2715 SARFRRTSGDGGIY
+2715 SARFRRTAGDGGIY

-2739 SLYVTTNNTESSSIS
+2739 TLYVNTSNVETSDIGSQ
-2754 SAHYATNNAKPALG
+2754 HYATNNAKPALG

-2789 TKASPGVFANK
+2789 TKASPRVFANK

-2809 GNYQGQ
+2809 GNVQRQ

-2841 EATTRATTDGYLGA
+2841 EASTRATTDGYLGA

-2928 VPAGVYMDAVYI
+2928 VPAGVYMDAAYI

-2979 NSSNYVTG
+2979 NSSNYVSG

-2992 INENGKAEF
+2992 INSNGQAEF
-3001 SDVTVR
+3001 SGVTVR

-3021 INGNGLNSGGFWG
+3021 INGNGLNVGGFWG

-3040 GQSGFHIGPNGILL
+3040 GQSGLHIGPNGILL

-3059 GRYVEIQSNGNIFM
+3059 GRYVEIQSGGNIYA
-3073 PGFNVQNGN
+3073 PGLRIENGN
-3082 ATFFGNLSGASGTFS
+3082 ATFSGNLSGASGTFS
-3097 GTLTAQRVIS
+3097 GILTAQRVIS

-3156 VGAGSRGVLQIQVDG
+3156 VGAGTRGVLQIQVDG
-3171 GTQFEF
+3171 VTQFAF
-3177 SLSEGGMKSFS
+3177 SLSEGGMKSFG
-3188 FTFSGKGV
+3188 FTFSGNGLARYVRLYVAGNNTAPV
-3196 SEFLCKR
+3196 SSVIARSISVIVSKR

>member
-1 MELNRAES
+1 MRGGWSLRGYKGKGGGGGARQPVEAADSLHSTSYARVLDLLSEGEIAGLVNGLQSIYLNNTPLANADGSFNFAGVTADFRAGFQTQDPIPGFPSAESPVAVGVELKAATPWVRSILNRNLSAVRVTLGVDGLSKANTENGDISGHTVNYAIDLQTDGGAWVEVLAAAFTGKTTQQYRRTHRIDLPTAVTSWTLRVRRITPNANSNTVADTTVIES
-9 AAVAAVGGVPADVLD
+9 ITEVIDAKLRYPMSALVGLQVDASQFRGSVPTRAYHCRGRIIRVPSNYDLVMRSYAGIWDGTFKSAYSNNPAWVFYDLATNDRYGLGKRIPAGWINKWSLYQIGVYCDGMVSNGRGGVEPRFTCNAYLQSRGDATRVLQDLCSIFRGMVYWAAGAAVPVADMPRDPAVTYSQADVIDGRFSYSGSRLKDRHTVALVSYNDMTDFGRQKVFPYQNDAAVARYGIRKVEISAFGCTSEAQAQRVGQWAVLTAQRETRSVSFSLGLKGTLCSPGQVIEIADSAFAGRRMGGLVKSATAAKVVLDAPVTARAGDSITVMLPSGVAQSRRIAYLEMIDGAQHVSVNPAFDAAPVTESSWAISTADVATQLFTV
-24 LAGRLVVTPHALTID
+24 LSVTEGTGPGLTFD
-39 GQRNVPADLQPG
+39 V
-51 ESLAAFLERHVP
+51 
-63 GIGSGAW
+63 
-70 TVMIGGAVV
+70 
-79 PQAMWARTFPKH
+79 
-91 GQLIA
+91 
-96 CRAVL
+96 
-101 RRSALQLVA
+101 
-110 LAALT
+110 
-115 YFSGGIAAGIYGAAG
+115 
-130 GTYVAAAAG
+130 
-139 TWISAIQAGVFI
+139 SAIQHEPGKFAAIDQGALLPERPV
-151 AGSVLINKVLGPK
+151 SVVPAQVLP
-164 IPSAQ
+164 
-169 SLAQKQIYSLSDQRN
+169 
-184 TARPYEPI
+184 
-192 PVLWGEMRV
+192 
-201 TPDLASKAYAWY
+201 
-213 EGDDQYLST
+213 
-222 ILLGGINVHSAADLA
+222 
-237 IGDTPIGNYSDV
+237 TPIGV
-249 SVYYN
+249 TVGAHSVTA
-254 GFSGMTSQNV
+254 GDGTISTTVTAAWQ
-264 PLYSNVDAVAGAEF
+264 AVAGAAF
-278 VNGGD
+278 
-283 WITRTGSAGAGVLQL
+283 
-298 DIEGQLYDVGGKGNI
+298 YDVEW
-313 NSNWVDLTIQARLV
+313 SRSQSDWVRMPRTALTVVDIPNAYTGDYLV
-327 GAPAWTTLSS
+327 
-337 STLTN
+337 
-342 ASTDVLR
+342 R
-349 RTFSFDVAP
+349 
-358 GQYEVRAKLGLPRW
+358 VRAISAID
-372 NDGGSG
+372 N
-378 DACKFTW
+378 
-385 VSLKS
+385 VS
-390 VQADTTDYSQWGRI
+390 AWGYS
-404 GIKIRASGQLSG
+404 A
-416 SLDQV
+416 
-421 RATYRAKPMPI
+421 ATPVA
-432 WTGTGWATATTR
+432 ATA
-444 ADGLSNP
+444 
-451 GAILLQTLRGIWTVN
+451 
-466 PQGQRVLQ
+466 
-474 FGFGLSDEQIDIEGL
+474 
-489 KAFILHCAARGY
+489 
-501 TYDKWIT
+501 
-508 PSMSLGAFCEEV
+508 
-520 ALAGMGEFAWT
+520 
-531 DGSRP
+531 
-536 TAVFVTN
+536 
-543 GQPNSAVV
+543 
-551 NMANMLKGG
+551 
-560 FSVDYALSNA
+560 
-570 ADGIEYQWL
+570 
-579 NRDTWEMTTLRVM
+579 
-592 APGVTTMLS
+592 
-601 PARVTGEGITS
+601 
-612 EAHAAVMA
+612 
-620 RYHLA
+620 
-625 QSLYQYKTV
+625 
-634 HYTADIEHLDYRRL
+634 
-648 SVLSVSHDLTQW
+648 
-660 GFGGRVMAAKR
+660 
-671 IGAQVQLTLDEPVPA
+671 
-686 LASAYI
+686 
-692 GLRVP
+692 
-697 GARDYRVWPVQPLV
+697 
-711 AESDVVT
+711 
-718 LVGEWPADL
+718 
-727 DFPGEGIG
+727 
-735 NPAHD
+735 
-740 TLWCYDFK
+740 
-748 ATPGYRVRVT
+748 
-758 GIDPESDLKGARI
+758 
-771 TAVPEGPEFW
+771 
-781 DYVLNGTYVPAPN
+781 
-794 QSSIPQLGRPVV
+794 
-806 KNLRVAEKVNLQGDT
+806 
-821 EWYELSCVW
+821 
-830 DVEGDCD
+830 
-837 HAQVWAGRDGSELRM
+837 
-852 VDGNAQGARSTFR
+852 
-865 IDGAGEWLIVVRP
+865 
-878 FNANGKAGQ
+878 
-887 SATLLYITTMTQLP
+887 LP
-901 PRNPGTFVVQQVEG
+901 PRNYDTFMVAEMPSGMRQYS
-915 GLRRFAWM
+915 FA
-923 YAGERPAAFAGVQI
+923 YTTQSPPADLAGAEI
-937 RYLPG
+937 RYILGSPVNI
-942 DVPLS
+942 DWQQMRPL
-947 VANWDA
+947 
-953 MQPLGAADD
+953 DD
-962 VYSAQFETTK
+962 GGYYTNSFESTK
-972 PGAGQWTFGLRAVDT
+972 PEAGLWTFALRARSRSGVLSEGMLIWR
-987 AGQLATGVM
+987 GQLLHN
-996 RFVAVLDKVFENIRE
+996 VADVA

-1030 TAQVNWASPTYTV
+1030 TVQVNWASPTYTV

-1050 VIYASLWATGGTA
+1050 VIYAALWAAGGTA

-1112 VTAQDVGK
+1112 QTAQDVGK

-1130 ESQLYTDLAKEID
+1130 ESQLYTDLATEID
-1143 LISGTGAGSVNARVQ
+1143 LISGTGAGSVNARVL

-1167 VAAEASTRAQAVAS
+1167 VAAEANTRAQAVAS

-1216 DIIGASDFDLAQAYE
+1216 DIIGASDFDPAQAYE

-1287 TQTEQGLTAEATAR
+1287 TQTEQGLTAEASAR

-1309 GNYTGSDAAQVTSGL
+1309 GNYTGSDVAQVTSGL

-1342 IDAVKARLPTG
+1342 IDAVKVRLPTG
-1353 TGKVASEASVTDEAA
+1353 TGKVASEASVTDEAT

-1381 TVIEGRLPAGN
+1381 TVIEARLPAGK

-1436 LIYNSSFE
+1436 LVYNSSFE

-1454 WALGGVGTGT
+1454 WALGGAGTGT

-1472 AAKEYAARVDAPGLA
+1472 AAKEYAARVDAPGLT

-1563 NTTTL
+1563 NTTAL

-1608 AATSSALSGLTSRVT
+1608 AATSSALSGLTSRV
-1623 AAEGNI
+1623 
-1629 TSTSG
+1629 S
-1634 QVTSLSNS
+1634 
-1642 VSAVDQLL
+1642 
-1650 TITDTRNTDQP
+1650 
-1661 PSWYWANYK
+1661 
-1670 RRTVRELK
+1670 
-1678 TRTVIGAPGTSAMGY
+1678 
-1693 LETTVRWND
+1693 
-1702 STGGPIVQ
+1702 
-1710 VFSTDDE
+1710 
-1717 LNQYSRY
+1717 
-1724 STVNDGW
+1724 
-1731 TVWKNA
+1731 
-1737 VRDLQTAVNLKAD
+1737 
-1750 ASALSS
+1750 
-1756 LDTRVTAAEGNISST
+1756 AAEGNISST

-1817 VADRQTQNLWIDT
+1817 VADRQTQNLWIDI

-1935 TGTIVTNDADFGVC
+1935 AGTIVTNDADFGVC

-2034 AANAAGAIA
+2034 AANAAGAVA

-2092 RVTTAEG
+2092 RVT
-2099 NITST
+2099 
-2104 SGALTTLTNRVT
+2104 

-2121 NTSQATAISG
+2121 NTSQSTNITNLQNSVTG
-2131 LQSSVTSINGTLT
+2131 LQSGKADASALSALDTKVTTQGNTIS
-2144 SQGNSITS
+2144 SQGSAITNLQNSVGG
-2152 LSNSLDALQGAG
+2152 LSGAAS
-2164 DNLLKASNVELV
+2164 NLLKASNIEKVRTAGAYKFAEYFLTEELV
-2176 RAAESYQ
+2176 EGQA
-2183 MGGYTTT
+2183 
-2190 ETLILGE
+2190 
-2197 TYTLVAC
+2197 YTLVTCAS
-2204 ITHTPASGDVTSSVG
+2204 HTPEAGDSQSYVG
-2219 AWVNGLKT
+2219 AWAAGGYQALGSAAK
-2227 INQNLVRNG
+2227 NG
-2236 SKVIATATFVFDH
+2236 SRIVSVFKFVKSSGFGALRNDIS
-2249 ATAAG
+2249 
-2254 TLVNF
+2254 F
-2259 YYYPSTIKTGAATVH
+2259 YYFPSSVKTGAATVH
-2274 WACLY
+2274 WAALY
-2279 QGAVVPPK
+2279 RGDVVPPK
-2287 AWQPSL
+2287 EWQPSIL
-2293 AELGQALQTKADA
+2293 ELDQALSTKADA

-2335 TVENPTTGLG
+2335 TVESPATGLS

-2395 DIGAATG
+2395 DTGAATG
-2402 IAGLADGYSRGG
+2402 IAGMADGYVRTT

-2422 SLPAS
+2422 SLPVS

-2443 TASLYADLFTAN
+2443 SASLYADVIAN
-2455 NLKPAVVEG
+2455 SNFRVSAVEG
-2464 QRAALSVY
+2464 QKLALSVF
-2472 VRASAGLTVRVYLQ
+2472 VRATPGLQVRVYMQ
-2486 AKADQTIGASLA
+2486 ARANQTTTTTLA
-2498 TYTGTLVTP
+2498 TYTGTLIDP
-2507 GESGARLTLLTP
+2507 GDVGTRITLLST
-2519 ALPAGTTALHVIF
+2519 ALPAGTTAVHVIF
-2532 RFYGTATVNAG
+2532 RFYGTASVSAG

-2548 RAQMELGTTV
+2548 RAQVELGTTV
-2558 TAWRDNGVAG
+2558 TAWRDNGVAD
-2568 LNTVNAAVNTLAAAS
+2568 LNTVNAAVNTLATAS

-2715 SARFRRTSGDGGIY
+2715 SARFRRTAGDGGIY
-2729 LGIAGLNAAK
+2729 LGIAGQNATK
-2739 SLYVTTNNTESSSIS
+2739 SLYVNTSNVETSAIS
-2754 SAHYATNNAKPALG
+2754 AAHYATSNAKPALG

-2789 TKASPGVFANK
+2789 TKASPRVFANK

-2950 GNLVADTIQATS
+2950 GNLVADSIQATS

-2979 NSSNYVTG
+2979 NSSNYVAG

-2992 INENGKAEF
+2992 INSNGQAEF
-3001 SDVTVR
+3001 SGVTVR

-3021 INGNGLNSGGFWG
+3021 INGNGLNVGGFWG

-3040 GQSGFHIGPNGILL
+3040 GQSGLHIGPYGILL

-3059 GRYVEIQSNGNIFM
+3059 GRYVEIQSSGNIYA
-3073 PGFNVQNGN
+3073 PGLRIENGN
-3082 ATFFGNLSGASGTFS
+3082 ATFSGNLSGASGTFS

-3171 GTQFEF
+3171 FTQFEF

-3188 FTFSGKGV
+3188 FTFSGNGLTRRVRLYVAGNNTAPMSSV
-3196 SEFLCKR
+3196 SARSISVIVSKR